1 LGSKRS
7 DWRDPSLQATNWDR
21 NDPTGRLVQ
30 LITCEQLTEKSR
42 ENLRPGRTGQVSALA
57 AAVAP
62 AQHFQSAIVPDRQQ
76 SLGVGEHELHVAFA
90 AAVAATP

>member
-1 LGSKRS
+1 MKLAG
-7 DWRDPSLQATNWDR
+7 
-21 NDPTGRLVQ
+21 PTRLNAA
-30 LITCEQLTEKSR
+30 LAPAAAFDGIH
-42 ENLRPGRTGQVSALA
+42 LRPGRTGQVSALA